1 MVRENGR
8 PNENNKDI
16 SIREYDGVNIYIE
29 KHNINLTSSRKKLGI
44 EVTTAYAH
52 YAGRPRFE
60 NHISKTTRQYYL
72 PPDKTNIKPT
82 NFGEQV
88 QEFMCKVTRST
99 ITKDREDRND
109 ADSDDNVVGTDADP
123 DADSDDNIIGAAAVS
138 DADSDDNVVGTDAD
152 PDADSVDVRARV
164 DFDHKARKA
173 ISDTYYEWCFKNQE
187 RANKCLLCLG
197 YTFQGGPRALEYCH
211 IIPDK
216 LGGNPVIENGILLCK
231 RCNRGAGGTDMR
243 EYLQETWHDS
253 DRTATFKRI
262 LHL

>member
-99 ITKDREDRND
+99 ITKDREDRN
-109 ADSDDNVVGTDADP
+109 
-123 DADSDDNIIGAAAVS
+123 